1 MCGEY
6 LWIEINNFFYGMF
19 IAFVAVFYFIYK
31 HIFIVTLGVILLFIL
46 VELISKAK
54 EKLKRG

>member
-1 MCGEY
+1 
-6 LWIEINNFFYGMF
+6 MF